1 MSAIDSATLSIT
13 IHDEV
18 PEAEGRLVDD
28 GIGESNQTVAPLSEV
43 APLACFAR
51 LPAGAVIGGAV
62 GRTWGRCAELQ
73 QLWVEQGY
81 RRRGIG
87 ARLVRAFEQRAIE
100 RGCRTFYL
108 ETFSF
113 QAPALYRA
121 LGYTVK
127 LEITGF
133 GGDITKYVMVRDMA
147 ENA

>member
-1 MSAIDSATLSIT
+1 MNPADPPTLSIT
-13 IHDEV
+13 VHDVV

-28 GIGESNQTVAPLSEV
+28 GIGESNLAAAPLGEVAPLS
-43 APLACFAR
+43 CFAR
-51 LPAGAVIGGAV
+51 LPTGAAIGGAV

-73 QLWVEQGY
+73 QLWVKPEH

-87 ARLVRAFEQRAIE
+87 ARLVLAFEQRAIE

-113 QAPALYRA
+113 QAPAFYLA

-133 GGDITKYVMVRDMA
+133 SGDITKYVMVRDMTG
-147 ENA
+147 NA